1 MNSFWWG
8 TKTNGER
15 RIHSNKWDT
24 LCMRNEQGGMGFRSL
39 LAFNLAMLAK
49 HAWNFISNPITLAN
63 RLIIAKYFLHVN
75 YLSAHLGSNPS
86 FTWKSIWASQFIL
99 KQGCRW
105 RIGDKSSLNT
115 WYDSWL
121 KNNDNLKLLNPII
134 EVLEDFTSS
143 RSPHTWISGLGY
155 RTPR

>member
-1 MNSFWWG
+1 MKNSIRWYMR
-8 TKTNGER
+8 TNGER
-15 RIHSNKWDT
+15 CIHSIEWDT
-24 LCMRNEQGGMGFRSL
+24 LCMRKEQGGMGFRSL
-39 LAFNLAMLAK
+39 HAFNLAMLAK
-49 HAWNFISNPITLAN
+49 HAWNFISNPNTLAS
-63 RLIIAKYFLHVN
+63 RLIITKYFPIP
-75 YLSAHLGSNPS
+75 NPS
-86 FTWKSIWASQFIL
+86 FTWKNIWTSQFIL

-105 RIGDKSSLNT
+105 RFGDKSSLNT